1 MIQRT
6 YSLFSLLLALV
17 MVTATTGC
25 KKDDFVNSTMDE
37 LDKTATEIS
46 DAVKNADDKK
56 AGVAEAQKILD
67 GKKDDLGPKM
77 KELGELRGFQVS
89 EEAMGRMA
97 KSIAD
102 DVMKVEGLKIDLMSE
117 TMKDAELKTAL
128 DKLTSEFTAM
138 VSPT

>member
-37 LDKTATEIS
+37 LDKTATEIA

-67 GKKDDLGPKM
+67 AKKGDLAPKM

-128 DKLTSEFTAM
+128 DKLTSEFTDM
-138 VSPT
+138 VSP